1 MKYSSKVAALC
12 ISAAFATGFAF
23 ADGDIPTV
31 TEVSMQQ
38 GPGNRIVTIKYKLD
52 SYPAV
57 VTLDVKTNDTV
68 SIGGEHIWNA
78 EGAVWR
84 KVTSADADGSGWCTI
99 TWDPTQSW
107 KDGNGNG
114 FKTQDV
120 KTEVTAWPLDNT
132 PDYMV
137 VDISN
142 AAQPNT
148 QRYYPAVDFL
158 PGSELG
164 QVGAVTN
171 NPIYKGSA
179 LLMRKIMA
187 KGVTWTMGSTPLET
201 QRDTDGREATHRV
214 ALTNNYYIGV
224 FEVTQDQWAL
234 VQTNNTTKPSN
245 FTVDRAMRPVEY
257 VSYYGVRMASN
268 PQAQSADSGAGW
280 WPEPPYKKSF
290 LGALRLK
297 TGIDFDLP
305 SDSQWEFAA
314 RAGNGDTKWGDGS
327 DIQGTDRDNNL
338 DRLGR
343 YAYSPDITVAYG
355 SAQTTTPAADGG
367 TAIVGS
373 YKPNDWGI
381 YDMHGNVFEWCL
393 DRYSVDISALNGCVN
408 TNMEENKIVIRSSGW
423 NVSAKYARSA
433 NRTDTT
439 PYSRWDASGLRVAC
453 TAGLR

>member
-31 TEVSMQQ
+31 TEASMQQ

-114 FKTQDV
+114 FKAQDV
-120 KTEVTAWPLDNT
+120 KAEVTAWPLDNT

-137 VDISN
+137 VDISA
-142 AAQPNT
+142 AAQQNT
-148 QRYYPAVDFL
+148 QKYYPAVDFL

-164 QVGAVTN
+164 QIGSVTN
-171 NPIYKGSA
+171 NPAYKTSM

-187 KGVTWTMGSTPLET
+187 KNVTWTMGSTALET
-201 QRDTDGREATHRV
+201 QRTAANESTHQV

-224 FEVTQDQWAL
+224 FPITQEQWGL
-234 VQTNNTTKPSN
+234 VKTDNATPSWFNNA
-245 FTVDRAMRPVEY
+245 TVRAMRPVEK
-257 VSYYGVRMASN
+257 VSYNAIRMTASGD
-268 PQAQSADSGAGW
+268 SAASGAKE
-280 WPEPPYKKSF
+280 WPEAPYEGSF
-290 LGALRLK
+290 LDLLYRK
-297 TGIDFDLP
+297 TGIRFDLP
-305 SDSQWEFAA
+305 SEAQWEFAA
-314 RAGNGDTKWGDGS
+314 RAGNGDTKWGNGSGISNNKTTDG
-327 DIQGTDRDNNL
+327 NL
-338 DRLGR
+338 DSLGR
-343 YAYSPDITVAYG
+343 YKYNGGY
-355 SAQTTTPAADGG
+355 AADGESVPSQSCGAENG

-373 YKPNDWGI
+373 YAPNNWGL
-381 YDMHGNVFEWCL
+381 YDMFGNVFEWCL
-393 DRYSVDISALNGCVN
+393 DWYNPDVGSLNGAVN
-408 TNMEENKIVIRSSGW
+408 TLATTAWRV
-423 NVSAKYARSA
+423 
-433 NRTDTT
+433 NRGG
-439 PYSRWDASGLRVAC
+439 SFKSDAERCRPAYRNYHLPEQIFDNYGFRVAC
-453 TAGLR
+453 QAGLQ